1 MLRLRK
7 LHAMYDPTDRV
18 AASTYIQQRQAAGE
32 MVTGL
37 LYVDTHPEDL
47 HSHLNTV
54 ETSFN
59 RLATAD
65 LCPGSAA
72 LHAINQSLR

>member
-1 MLRLRK
+1 LRLRK
-7 LHAMYDPTDRV
+7 LHALYDPTDRV
-18 AASTYIQQRQAAGE
+18 AAMTYIQQRQAAGE

-47 HSHLNTV
+47 HSHMNTV
-54 ETSFN
+54 ETPFN
-59 RLATAD
+59 QLDTAE